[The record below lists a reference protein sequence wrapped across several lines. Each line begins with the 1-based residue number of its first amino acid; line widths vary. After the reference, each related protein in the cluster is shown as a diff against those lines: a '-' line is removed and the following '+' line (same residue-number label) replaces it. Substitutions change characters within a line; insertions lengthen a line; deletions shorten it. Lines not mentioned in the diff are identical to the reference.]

1 MFVWESHL
9 KLSLYLPKKA
19 CQDKQMKILWRKYT
33 FDTLHCLNGL
43 LECRKAEK
51 SKAANKS

>member
-9 KLSLYLPKKA
+9 RLSLYLPKKA
-19 CQDKQMKILWRKYT
+19 CQDKQMKLLWRKYT